1 MPPRNSTSDR
11 LAAAE
16 RRAFERMSDEQ
27 LEALVASDP
36 IGANKLNVTSLTDAQ
51 LERVLDGFDL

>member
-1 MPPRNSTSDR
+1 
-11 LAAAE
+11 
-16 RRAFERMSDEQ
+16 MSDEQ